1 MNQRSFKKG
10 INKIYIMP
18 DKQLPVDVI
27 IHIKTAFLRIHMIS
41 RRNSRVF
48 CALYSQKTPRGM
60 LPRFQSVFSVN
71 CLCQAFLKM
80 S

>member
-1 MNQRSFKKG
+1 MNQKSFKKG

-41 RRNSRVF
+41 RRNSQVF
-48 CALYSQKTPRGM
+48 CELLIDKYPARVYINFINLIPPRGI
-60 LPRFQSVFSVN
+60 
-71 CLCQAFLKM
+71 
-80 S
+80 

>member
-48 CALYSQKTPRGM
+48 CVLYSQKTPRGM
-60 LPRFQSVFSVN
+60 LPMKSNFHAQIPECF
-71 CLCQAFLKM
+71 FL
-80 S
+80 

>member
-1 MNQRSFKKG
+1 MNQKSFKKG

-48 CALYSQKTPRGM
+48 CELCSQKTPRETF
-60 LPRFQSVFSVN
+60 PVNSDQS
-71 CLCQAFLKM
+71 
-80 S
+80 